1 MHFWQL
7 LDAMN
12 QDSGIPLTSL
22 KVDGGMTANSLLM
35 QIQADLLGIP
45 VGKVVSFIYWLSVL
59 AKSYNLWD
67 AMLLIPVNLREWV
80 DILSITYFT

>member
-1 MHFWQL
+1 
-7 LDAMN
+7 MN

-45 VGKVVSFIYWLSVL
+45 VGRLYS
-59 AKSYNLWD
+59 
-67 AMLLIPVNLREWV
+67 
-80 DILSITYFT
+80 

>member
-1 MHFWQL
+1 
-7 LDAMN
+7 MN

-45 VGKVVSFIYWLSVL
+45 VGRVERLSLITHVEVPIIYIFNVHIQRLQ
-59 AKSYNLWD
+59 
-67 AMLLIPVNLREWV
+67 MFHR
-80 DILSITYFT
+80 DILHRLTKFDF

>member
-1 MHFWQL
+1 
-7 LDAMN
+7 MN

-45 VGKVVSFIYWLSVL
+45 VGRIV
-59 AKSYNLWD
+59 
-67 AMLLIPVNLREWV
+67 
-80 DILSITYFT
+80 YFLDCYQPRAQGRLPTPTAAGGGRR

>member
-1 MHFWQL
+1 MKVLKLRMLLLLQL

-45 VGKVVSFIYWLSVL
+45 VGRVVLLLTKDDVFTHYIEVSISYVL
-59 AKSYNLWD
+59 KKYSN
-67 AMLLIPVNLREWV
+67 M
-80 DILSITYFT
+80 T